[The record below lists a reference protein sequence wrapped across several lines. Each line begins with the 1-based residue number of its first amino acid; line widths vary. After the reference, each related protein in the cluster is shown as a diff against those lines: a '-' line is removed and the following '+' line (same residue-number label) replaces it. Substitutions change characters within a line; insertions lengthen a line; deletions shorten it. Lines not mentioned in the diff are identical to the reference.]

1 MSKYLKLM
9 MISVFVFSFA
19 FQAAASEPLSA
30 RIIGGTEASA
40 GEFPFQV
47 GITCDHCANVYC
59 GGTLISDTWV
69 LTAAHCLEDITTSAD
84 LSSLRVYSGT
94 IDGEQPISQS
104 YTTAVS
110 RMIVHEDYQGSPDF
124 YNDIALLELAEPV
137 SSAPV
142 NFLSVLTEAYFEV
155 GTLATVTGWGDT
167 NASSFI
173 DEYPDTL
180 MKVNVPVVSNDEC
193 RESYGD
199 SAITDGML
207 CAGYDAGGYDAC
219 QGDSG
224 GPLFVENDDDTF
236 SLIGIVSFGSGC
248 AQPDLYGV
256 YTRVSSYESW
266 IEENTEEPIST
277 AGVFGEGI
285 SPAEFYGLDEL
296 DIPDVDLDTYE
307 EQAGSFSDS
316 GNVNIDVTLFGG
328 DVEEF
333 SVTSDDTLMGNLTVY
348 AKAKVRVKVNPTSD
362 GDNAAVVIDYGSLD
376 PDEYTIYLCNVVT
389 SAIVGDNPVSCS
401 EAEELT
407 TVYYSSATNSATVV
421 LVNNAD
427 YDYNQNGIGTRS
439 ARAIEDKVDVDLY
452 LARSIFSSG
461 GGGCSAAGGGSPFS
475 MLLLAGFGGFYLLS
489 RRFRKQ

>member
-285 SPAEFYGLDEL
+285 SDPDPSVDYTEL
-296 DIPDVDLDTYE
+296 YDLDTIDNSDIDTDTVE
-307 EQAGSFSDS
+307 VGSGSFGDGST
-316 GNVNIDVTLFGG
+316 VELDVAVVGG
-328 DVEEF
+328 ELEEF
-333 SVTSDDTLMGNLTVY
+333 SVSDYDDTLELLYTT
-348 AKAKVRVKVNPTSD
+348 KARIRIKVAPSD
-362 GDNAAVVIDYGSLD
+362 GYEDAAVVIDYDAISPGYYKIILCDVTDSLW
-376 PDEYTIYLCNVVT
+376 T
-389 SAIVGDNPVSCS
+389 CS
-401 EAEELT
+401 EVDDVEYGSTWARF
-407 TVYYSSATNSATVV
+407 TVE
-421 LVNNAD
+421 NNAL
-427 YDYNQNGIGTRS
+427 YDYNQYGLGTRS
-439 ARAIEDKVDVDLY
+439 SRAIDDKIDFDVY
-452 LARSIFSSG
+452 LARDYELSDLTGG